1 MLYMVECG
9 FADPAQEDA
18 WNHWYSG
25 EKLDDLLSNP
35 GFVAT
40 QRFKAVTPRKAA
52 YLAVHSIRSA
62 EVFTDPAYKAR
73 GGGRFGD
80 WDPALMTDWSRR
92 LFDGVAESPGVG
104 KNELLLIA
112 DEEAALPSGIAVT
125 WLDGVDWST
134 VSQYK
139 NAVALDASISKR
151 GIAVVPKTGSSEI
164 SKLRG
169 VSLFEPLT
177 ELKRKPAA

>member
-1 MLYMVECG
+1 MLYMVECD

-18 WNHWYSG
+18 WNAWYSG

-35 GFVAT
+35 GFTAT
-40 QRFKAVTPRKAA
+40 QRFKSVLPRKAA

-62 EVFTDPAYKAR
+62 EVFASSAYKAT

-80 WDPALMTDWSRR
+80 WDPALMTNWSRR
-92 LFDGVAESPGVG
+92 LFDGIGESPAIG
-104 KNELLLIA
+104 KGELLLVA
-112 DEEAALPSGIAVT
+112 DHDANLPAGIAVA

-139 NAVALDASISKR
+139 NAVALDASVSRR
-151 GIAVVPKTGSSEI
+151 GIAVVPKARSSEL
-164 SKLRG
+164 SKLPG
-169 VSLFEPLT
+169 VSLYEPLT
-177 ELKRKPAA
+177 ELRRK